1 MSLALHRRGQGH
13 VETELRQALRELRD
27 CLRVAEQLPS
37 LLDELDAAA
46 GEALREL
53 PPQGRPR
60 EDGLRFLA
68 GRVAQVLRQHGFNPT
83 SWSEEGPRGSNTE
96 PLASRFVRCL
106 DVVFSAHGKA
116 LSRRQVLRYASD
128 ALRA

>member
-1 MSLALHRRGQGH
+1 MQEGASSTPRWNDPARSP
-13 VETELRQALRELRD
+13 TEF
-27 CLRVAEQLPS
+27 LRVRTPS

-53 PPQGRPR
+53 PPRGRPR

-68 GRVAQVLRQHGFNPT
+68 GRVAHALRQHGINPT
-83 SWSEEGPRGSNTE
+83 PWSEEETKRLDTE
-96 PLASRFVRCL
+96 PLVSRFVRCL
-106 DVVFSAHGKA
+106 DVVFRANGNA